1 MKKIT
6 LVASLLAA
14 VTLAGCSNSDLY
26 SGSVYSGGQAKEA
39 RAVSYGRIVSVRPV
53 TIQGESNSQGVI
65 GTVGGGALGGIVGS
79 TVGGGKG
86 QAIATAVGAI
96 AGAVV
101 GNKIEQKVDQ
111 TSGVELVIQK
121 EDGQRIAV
129 VQKADPSF
137 VPGARVQ
144 IVGSGGSLN
153 VSVL

>member
-1 MKKIT
+1 MKKAV
-6 LVASLLAA
+6 LVASLLAS
-14 VTLAGCSNSDLY
+14 VTLVGCSNSDLY

-53 TIQGESNSQGVI
+53 TIQGESTSNGAI
-65 GTVGGGALGGIVGS
+65 GTLGGGALGGVLGS
-79 TVGGGKG
+79 TIGGGRG
-86 QAIATAVGAI
+86 QAVATVIGAV

-101 GNKIEQKVDQ
+101 GNKVEQKVDQ

-121 EDGQRIAV
+121 EDGERIAV

-144 IVGSGGSLN
+144 LVGSGGSLN

>member
-1 MKKIT
+1 MKKI
-6 LVASLLAA
+6 VFAASLLAS
-14 VTLAGCSNSDLY
+14 VTLVGCSNSDLY

-39 RAVSYGRIVSVRPV
+39 RAVTYGRIVSVRPV
-53 TIQGESNSQGVI
+53 TIQGESRSQGAI
-65 GTVGGGALGGIVGS
+65 GTVGGGVLGGVLGS
-79 TVGGGKG
+79 TIGGGSGK
-86 QAIATAVGAI
+86 AVATAIGAV

-101 GNKIEQKVDQ
+101 GNKVEQKVDQ

-121 EDGQRIAV
+121 EDGERIAV

-144 IVGSGGSLN
+144 LVGSGSSLN

>member
-1 MKKIT
+1 MKKI
-6 LVASLLAA
+6 VFAASLLAS
-14 VTLAGCSNSDLY
+14 VTLVGCSNSDLY

-39 RAVSYGRIVSVRPV
+39 RAVTYGRIVSVRPV
-53 TIQGESNSQGVI
+53 TIQGESHSQGAI
-65 GTVGGGALGGIVGS
+65 GTVGGGVLGGVLGS
-79 TVGGGKG
+79 TIGGGSGK
-86 QAIATAVGAI
+86 AVATAIGAV

-101 GNKIEQKVDQ
+101 GNKVEQKVDQ

-144 IVGSGGSLN
+144 LVGSGGSLN